1 MNNKVSRR
9 HFLQSVGLGV
19 GGLVWGR
26 SQALAAMGES
36 AASGSGK
43 KILVLGAGMAGLTAA
58 LKLREL
64 GYQVILLEARTW
76 AGGRVHTIREPFSEG
91 VYAEAGA
98 GRIPSTHALTLEYVR
113 RYALE
118 LDPFYPESGDGIFL
132 WRGQRQVVP
141 YGGNADLKG
150 LSLNF
155 NAQERAAGF
164 GGLSAL
170 YFDRLRNEIAAL
182 PDDGWPYPRFRK
194 YKDVSYGDFLR
205 RQGASTDAIAYLTQ
219 GFYEDSL
226 LDYAHDAVSHA
237 VPMLWKIRGGNDRLP
252 LAMANELS
260 EHIRY
265 GAEIRRI
272 EQSAQGVKVMY
283 QAGGVNYAEAA
294 DRIVCTLPFTVLRDI
309 EVAPYWSAGKAEAV
323 RNLYL
328 GPVARVFV
336 QTRTRFWEQQGL
348 NGFATVDQPME
359 VWCPTYNQPGRRGII
374 MSYIYEDLAREYSAL
389 APQSQ
394 IDRMLDVYAQIHPG
408 IREEFESA
416 TTWSWLNE
424 KYSRGA
430 YTVTKAGQFGLLEHA
445 ATVEGR
451 IHFAGEHASPWPGW
465 IQGALHSGLRAASEI
480 AATA

>member
-1 MNNKVSRR
+1 MHKKLSRR
-9 HFLQSVGLGV
+9 HFLQSAGLGL
-19 GGLVWGR
+19 GGMVLSR
-26 SQALAAMGES
+26 SQALAAIGES
-36 AASGSGK
+36 GASGNGK
-43 KILVLGAGMAGLTAA
+43 KVLVLGAGMAGLAAA
-58 LKLREL
+58 LKLLDL
-64 GYQVILLEARTW
+64 GFQVTLLEARTW
-76 AGGRVHTIREPFSEG
+76 AGGRVHTIREPFSDG

-98 GRIPSTHALTLEYVR
+98 GRIPSTHELTLEYVK
-113 RYALE
+113 RYGLE
-118 LDPFYPESGDGIFL
+118 LDPFYPASGSGVFL

-141 YGGNADLKG
+141 YDGAGDLKG
-150 LSLNF
+150 LPLSF
-155 NAQERAAGF
+155 TARERAAGF

-170 YFDRLRNEIAAL
+170 YFDRLRDEIGTL
-182 PDDGWPYPRFRK
+182 PSGGWPYPRFNK
-194 YKDVSYGDFLR
+194 YKDVSFGDFLR
-205 RQGASTDAIAYLTQ
+205 KQGASTDAIAYLTQ

-226 LDYAHDAVSHA
+226 LDYAHDALSHA

-252 LAMANELS
+252 LAMAGELS

-283 QAGGVNYAEAA
+283 QAGGVDHTETA
-294 DRIVCTLPFTVLRDI
+294 DRVVCTLPFTVLRDI
-309 EVAPYWSAGKAEAV
+309 EVAPYWSAGKADAV
-323 RNLYL
+323 RNMYL

-359 VWCPTYNQPGRRGII
+359 VWSPTYNQPGRRGII

-394 IDRMLDVYAQIHPG
+394 IDRMLDLYEQVHPG
-408 IREEFESA
+408 VRDGFESA

-430 YTVTKAGQFGLLEHA
+430 FCVTKAGQFGLLEHA

-451 IHFAGEHASPWPGW
+451 IHFAGEHTSAWPGW
-465 IQGALHSGLRAASEI
+465 IQGALHSGLRAANEI
-480 AATA
+480 AAAP